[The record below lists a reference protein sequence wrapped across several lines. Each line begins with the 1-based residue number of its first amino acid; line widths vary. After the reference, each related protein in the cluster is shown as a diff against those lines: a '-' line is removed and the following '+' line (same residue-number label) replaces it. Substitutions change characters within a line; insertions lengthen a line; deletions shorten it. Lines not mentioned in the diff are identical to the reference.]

1 MTKQSAKPAAKPS
14 KGRGLTPQAEDF
26 SAWYNDI
33 VYRADLADLGP
44 VRGSMVIKPYGY
56 ALWEHIQR
64 NLDDMFKATGHENLY
79 FPLLIPI
86 SFFEREASHVEG
98 FSPELAVVTHA
109 GGKELEEPLAIR
121 PTSETIVGEMY
132 SKWIQSYRDL
142 PLLYNQWCNVMRWEL
157 RTRPFLRTTEFLWQ
171 EGHTAH
177 ATADEALAETT
188 QMVDI
193 YADFAENW
201 GALPVFKG
209 EKTPGERFAG
219 AKLTYTIEAM
229 MRDGKALQAGTS
241 HYMGENFARAFDIT
255 FNDVNNEQAYVH
267 TTSWGFSTR
276 FIGGLIMGHGD
287 DKGLI
292 MPPLLAPH
300 QVILV
305 PIYRATDDEARSRV
319 LAEVDKLHAELK
331 GLGVR
336 IKVDDRSG
344 MSPGRR
350 FNEWEQK
357 GVPLRLEV
365 GPKDLDEGVAQLAD
379 RLSGEKRAVKLSNL
393 AQTIPAELAAF
404 HDALYA
410 RAKTFRDEHTV
421 EVSTLDEFKERIDAG
436 YFVYATHCG
445 DGDSEKWLQ
454 ETTKATARCVPFD
467 GPSAEG
473 TVCIHTGKASGYPR
487 KVIFAKAY

>member
-1 MTKQSAKPAAKPS
+1 MTKQPAKAAKPA

-26 SAWYNDI
+26 SAWYNEV
-33 VYRADLADLGP
+33 VYKADLADLSP
-44 VRGSMVIKPYGY
+44 VRGSIIVRPYGY

-79 FPLLIPI
+79 FPLLIPT
-86 SFFEREASHVEG
+86 SFFEREANHVEG

-132 SKWIQSYRDL
+132 SKWVQSYRDL

-177 ATADEALAETT
+177 ATAEEAMAETR
-188 QMVDI
+188 QMLEV
-193 YADFAENW
+193 YAEFAERYA
-201 GALPVFKG
+201 ALPVFRG

-219 AKLTYTIEAM
+219 ARNTYTIEAM

-241 HYMGENFARAFDIT
+241 HYMGENFARAFNIT
-255 FNDVNNEQAYVH
+255 FNDVNNEQAFAH
-267 TTSWGFSTR
+267 TTSWGLSWR
-276 FIGGLIMGHGD
+276 IIGAIIMAHGD
-287 DKGLI
+287 DKGLL
-292 MPPLLAPH
+292 MPPPLAPH
-300 QVILV
+300 QVVVV
-305 PIYRATDDEARSRV
+305 PIYRANDDEARVRV
-319 LAEVDKLHAELK
+319 HAAVDKLHTELR
-331 GLGVR
+331 GVGVR
-336 IKVDDRSG
+336 VKVDDRPG
-344 MSPGRR
+344 MSPGWK

-357 GVPLRLEV
+357 GVPLRLEL

-379 RLSGEKRAVKLSNL
+379 RLSGEKRPVKLANL
-393 AQTIPAELAAF
+393 AQTIPAELTAF
-404 HDALYA
+404 HEALYA
-410 RAKTFRDEHTV
+410 RAQAFRDAHIV
-421 EVSTLDEFKERIDAG
+421 EVDTLDEFQARVDDG

-445 DGDSEKWLQ
+445 DAESERWLQ

-473 TVCIHTGKASGYPR
+473 SVCVHTGKPSGYPR
-487 KVIFAKAY
+487 KVVFAKAY